1 MFYML
6 YMFYLQFQKKEYLNI
21 WLKSPCYLSALL
33 HTLCWQFGKGLDH
46 GPGHLTRMRGLSIK
60 IKEICVLSVLKI
72 DIIGGQR

>member
-21 WLKSPCYLSALL
+21 WLKSPRYLSAPL
-33 HTLCWQFGKGLDH
+33 HALCWQFGKGLDH

-60 IKEICVLSVLKI
+60 IKEIGVLSVLEI
-72 DIIGGQR
+72 NIIGGQR